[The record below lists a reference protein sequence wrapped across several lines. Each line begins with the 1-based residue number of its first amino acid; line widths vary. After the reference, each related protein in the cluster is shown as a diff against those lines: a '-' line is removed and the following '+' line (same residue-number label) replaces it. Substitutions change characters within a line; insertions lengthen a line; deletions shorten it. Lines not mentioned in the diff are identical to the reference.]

1 MMVFVVMASP
11 KMKKAMT
18 MVITTLNLSTGTTL
32 LASPICKA

>member
-1 MMVFVVMASP
+1 MVLTVTVSP

-18 MVITTLNLSTGTTL
+18 IVMTTLNLSTGTTL